1 MSYMTQSA
9 FKPRREHL
17 DVINEKEADQ
27 QSDESENDVQESGA
41 TIG

>member
-17 DVINEKEADQ
+17 DVINEKADQ
-27 QSDESENDVQESGA
+27 RSDDSEEDVQESGA